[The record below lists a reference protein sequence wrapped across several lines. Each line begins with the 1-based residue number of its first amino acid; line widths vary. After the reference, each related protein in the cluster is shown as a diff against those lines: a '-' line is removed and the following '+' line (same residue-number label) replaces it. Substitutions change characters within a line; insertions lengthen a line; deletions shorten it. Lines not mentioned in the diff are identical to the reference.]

1 MIKLII
7 SNKPAALIDFRD
19 LGILLDSNIQKID
32 KKQMKILGN
41 SQDSLFGDTIY
52 YIIEDLILNKS
63 DLIFL
68 IENKINILGT
78 ITKNTSVSSSELI
91 YDNDIEILTIDDI
104 STETTPWNLVKCI
117 FDKTQKFNEDDL
129 IYFSSNENNFRF
141 LMNLLE
147 KDCLRFLMLQ
157 IESPDK
163 LSKLMGEKVDFKYDV
178 AKRRLESFDNEKAS
192 QFIELMW
199 KIDSINSRD
208 FEPESSKRAL
218 ISLTYL

>member
-1 MIKLII
+1 
-7 SNKPAALIDFRD
+7 
-19 LGILLDSNIQKID
+19 
-32 KKQMKILGN
+32 MKFQHDGE
-41 SQDSLFGDTIY
+41 GC
-52 YIIEDLILNKS
+52 
-63 DLIFL
+63 
-68 IENKINILGT
+68 ILGT